1 MDAAG
6 TAAEGMEASDIMCDT
21 TVRLEGERIDYERYF
36 PVWGKL
42 TAAQKR
48 QISGSTVKRTVKK
61 GTVLHNGSMDCTGL
75 LIVQSG
81 RLRAYI
87 LSEAGREITLYRLLD
102 LDICLFSASCIMRSI
117 QFEVIIEAEKDTDLY
132 VIPAEVYKGIMEESA
147 PAANFINE
155 IMASRFSEVM
165 WLLEQILWKSFDKR
179 LAGFL
184 LEESDLEGT
193 DSLRI
198 THEIIGSHLGNPRE
212 VVTRMLR
219 YFQSE
224 GMVRLSRGIV
234 EILDR
239 EKLEKTAARERSH

>member
-1 MDAAG
+1 
-6 TAAEGMEASDIMCDT
+6 ME
-21 TVRLEGERIDYERYF
+21 LEKYF
-36 PVWGKL
+36 PIWNKL
-42 TAAQKR
+42 TAVQKQ
-48 QISGSTVKRTVKK
+48 QISGSAAERTVKK

-75 LIVQSG
+75 LIVRSG
-81 RLRAYI
+81 QLRAYI
-87 LSEAGREITLYRLLD
+87 LSEAGREITLYRMFD

-117 QFEVIIEAEKDTDLY
+117 QFEVTIEAEKDTDLW
-132 VIPAEVYKGIMEESA
+132 VIPAEVYKGVMEESA
-147 PAANFINE
+147 PAANFTNE

-224 GMVRLSRGIV
+224 GMVRLSRGTV

-239 EKLEKTAARERSH
+239 EKLQEILVS